1 MESNGNEGSAVEIDK
16 EDQLKLAEAEMDEVK
31 EENERLKMLLARIGK
46 DYQSLQMQFY
56 DILQQEE
63 AKSNTDTTF
72 NYQAK
77 EEPELVSL
85 SLGMKST
92 DQAKKHE
99 NKNSNIFS
107 NGGQDQDEE
116 LNGQL
121 SLRLDCRFEP
131 SSNEDSRNIN
141 ASSNNSFE
149 ELKEEEPTEIW
160 PPSKILKTA
169 RSTGDDEVLLQNPLK
184 KARVSV
190 RARCDT
196 PTMNDGCQWR
206 KYGQKIAKG
215 NPCPRGYYRCTVSS
229 SCPVRKQVQRCVD
242 DMSILI
248 TTYEGAHNHPLPIS
262 ATAMA
267 STTSA
272 AASMLQCRSSSS
284 SQGGLGTSATAPIS
298 SSTATNLHGFNF
310 SASQNSRP
318 QQFYFPN
325 SSFSTSN
332 SHPTVTLDLT
342 TAPSTSSSFGR
353 FSSFSSTPRYSS
365 TRLNFSSSLEPNS
378 LQSHWN
384 GDYPVYN
391 NYEKPAYNNTHIE
404 YSNSTGKQ
412 PFQEH
417 LYQAYM
423 NNQNAFHQQ
432 PVEENIVAA
441 TKAITSNPK
450 FRSVLAAAL
459 TSYVGDARENIQGA
473 GDQSSSLKLKWGD
486 SRTVNHIYPS
496 SLQNVIGCG
505 SSYLN
510 KSPSLNSPQQGGLAL
525 FPPSLQLSASKG
537 ASTAPADN
545 RDHFQL

>member
-1 MESNGNEGSAVEIDK
+1 
-16 EDQLKLAEAEMDEVK
+16 MDEVK
-31 EENERLKMLLARIGK
+31 EENERLKMLLARIAK
-46 DYQSLQMQFY
+46 DYQSLKMHFF

-63 AKSNTDTTF
+63 AKSTTDTTSGSDGH
-72 NYQAK
+72 QAK

-85 SLGMKST
+85 SLGMTSS
-92 DQAKKHE
+92 DQAKKHDK
-99 NKNSNIFS
+99 KNSNLS
-107 NGGQDQDEE
+107 NGGQEDDERM
-116 LNGQL
+116 NGQL

-131 SSNEDSRNIN
+131 GSNEDRRII
-141 ASSNNSFE
+141 ASSNINSFE
-149 ELKEEEPTEIW
+149 EVLKEDEPTEIW
-160 PPSKILKTA
+160 PPSKVLKTA
-169 RSTGDDEVLLQNPLK
+169 RSTDDEVLQQNPLK

-248 TTYEGAHNHPLPIS
+248 TTYEGTHNHPLPIS

-272 AASMLQCRSSSS
+272 AASMLQSRSSSS

-298 SSTATNLHGFNF
+298 SSTATNLHRFNF

-318 QQFYFPN
+318 HQFYIPN

-342 TAPSTSSSFGR
+342 TAPSTSSSSFGR
-353 FSSFSSTPRYSS
+353 FSSTPRYSS
-365 TRLNFSSSLEPNS
+365 TRLNFSSSSSSSLDPNT

-384 GDYPVYN
+384 GGYRGYS
-391 NYEKPAYNNTHIE
+391 NYGKPAYNDNHIE
-404 YSNSTGKQ
+404 YSNTAGKQ

-417 LYQAYM
+417 LYQNYM
-423 NNQNAFHQQ
+423 HNHQNAAVPLQ
-432 PVEENIVAA
+432 ENIVAA

-450 FRSVLAAAL
+450 FHSVLAAAL
-459 TSYVGDARENIQGA
+459 TSYVGDARENINQGA
-473 GDQSSSLKLKWGD
+473 GDHHHQSSSLKLKWGD

-496 SLQNVIGCG
+496 SVQNVIGCG

-510 KSPSLNSPQQGGLAL
+510 KSPSLITSPQQGGLPL

-537 ASTAPADN
+537 ASTALADN